1 MATLT
6 PNNATDYSTAAE
18 LLAACA
24 ASSAASIFWQDPS
37 VALWVKAVFANS
49 NVSRGVPGCP
59 SREVADAV
67 YAILGA

>member
-1 MATLT
+1 MSTLT
-6 PNNATDYSTAAE
+6 PNNATDYSTAHE

-24 ASSAASIFWQDPS
+24 AHSASNIFWQNPS
-37 VALWVKAVFANS
+37 VAHWVKAVFANS